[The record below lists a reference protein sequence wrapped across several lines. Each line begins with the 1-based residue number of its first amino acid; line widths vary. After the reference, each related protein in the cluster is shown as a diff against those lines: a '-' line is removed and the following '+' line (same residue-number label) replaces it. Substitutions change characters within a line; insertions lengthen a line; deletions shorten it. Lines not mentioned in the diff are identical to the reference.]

1 MKFIILKKRIE
12 APAIGAHFEDRL
24 DIKSLSDLESLSIGQ
39 VINGAE
45 IVGLSIY
52 DFENHV
58 YLTKKQAE
66 LRLKWY

>member
-1 MKFIILKKRIE
+1 MKFIILKKRIQ
-12 APAIGAHFEDRL
+12 APAIGAQFEDRL
-24 DIKSLSDLESLSIGQ
+24 DIKSLDDLNSLNIGQ

-52 DFENHV
+52 DFNNHV

-66 LRLKWY
+66 FKLRGF